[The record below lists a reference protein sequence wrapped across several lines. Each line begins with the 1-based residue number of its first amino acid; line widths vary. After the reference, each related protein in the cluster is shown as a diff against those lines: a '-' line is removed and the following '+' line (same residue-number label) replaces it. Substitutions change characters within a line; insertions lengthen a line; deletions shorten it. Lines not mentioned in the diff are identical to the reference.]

1 MVAWGGPARSTG
13 EALEFITPPGMTA
26 SPVYN
31 RVARINRGPTI
42 FIGDI
47 ASPATGSVDAQLQT
61 SFDAL
66 DKLLVQTNSNFK
78 QLVKATYYVTD
89 DEIGKAHN
97 AIRPKFYDPARPPA
111 ASKALVTGTGHPGSG
126 YVMDMIAVPSK

>member
-1 MVAWGGPARSTG
+1 
-13 EALEFITPPGMTA
+13 MTA
-26 SPVYN
+26 SPVYS

-66 DKLLVQTNSNFK
+66 DKLLVQTNSDFK

-97 AIRPKFYDPARPPA
+97 AIRPKFYDSTRPPA
-111 ASKALVTGTGHPGSG
+111 ASKAVVAGTGHPGSR
-126 YVMDMIAVPSK
+126 YVMDMIAVPSP